1 MKNSTKNIYDLYAN
15 YFNPKKLWH
24 INQTILPL
32 TPVGAGST
40 TLLVQK
46 TNVLIIGMG
55 NIGTKL
61 SLKLYESGKNIYVT
75 RKNHKKGAENV
86 KLIKNF
92 QIKIMVL

>member
-1 MKNSTKNIYDLYAN
+1 MYDLYAN
-15 YFNPKKLWH
+15 YFNPKK
-24 INQTILPL
+24 IMAYKPNDITI
-32 TPVGAGST
+32 GR
-40 TLLVQK
+40 LLELDLQHCLYKK

-86 KLIKNF
+86 KLIKKFSN
-92 QIKIMVL
+92 KNYGL